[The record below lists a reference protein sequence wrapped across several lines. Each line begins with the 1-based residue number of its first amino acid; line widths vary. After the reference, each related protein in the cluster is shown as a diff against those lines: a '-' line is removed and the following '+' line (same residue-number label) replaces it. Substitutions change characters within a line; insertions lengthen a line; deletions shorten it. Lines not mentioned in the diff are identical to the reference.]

1 MKLIKENLSF
11 YEFEE
16 YVRKIEEEI
25 MNADG
30 VVEILTSDIDEEIP
44 YSNGVLRREYWGK
57 GRRGGT
63 KIKKEL
69 LYTRTPDNIFEI
81 YEY

>member
-1 MKLIKENLSF
+1 MKKIKENLDF
-11 YEFEE
+11 YEFEG

-25 MNADG
+25 MNVDG
-30 VVEILTSDIDEEIP
+30 VVEMLTSDVDEEIP
-44 YSNGVLRREYWGK
+44 YSGGVLRREYWGK
-57 GRRGGT
+57 GQRGGT

-69 LYTRTPDNIFEI
+69 LYTRTPDDVFEI